1 MRPVILIYIMF
12 LWTGCTM
19 RAPDQKPGRVS
30 LLDSLTNT
38 YLTLH
43 DTLVFTWNSIQ
54 RDEYQKIE
62 IMNQLISKLEASNGY
77 DKNEI
82 VLLRT
87 RLEQLQR
94 IQFTPRTLANSDVVD
109 EYNFASNN
117 LIAELIALSE
127 SNAALLNHPDWQQL
141 IDEIQTIDMRGVLE
155 REMYDSLAWQLN
167 SFIEENLALMPEIA
181 PQSGLEKTH
190 YFNMN

>member
-1 MRPVILIYIMF
+1 MRPY
-12 LWTGCTM
+12 
-19 RAPDQKPGRVS
+19 DQKPGRVS

-54 RDEYQKIE
+54 RDESQKIE
-62 IMNQLISKLEASNGY
+62 IMNQLISKLEGSKGY
-77 DKNEI
+77 DKTEI

>member
-1 MRPVILIYIMF
+1 
-12 LWTGCTM
+12 M

-54 RDEYQKIE
+54 RDESQKIE

>member
-1 MRPVILIYIMF
+1 MRPH
-12 LWTGCTM
+12 
-19 RAPDQKPGRVS
+19 DQKPGRVS

-54 RDEYQKIE
+54 RDESQKIE
-62 IMNQLISKLEASNGY
+62 IMN
-77 DKNEI
+77 
-82 VLLRT
+82 
-87 RLEQLQR
+87 QR

-167 SFIEENLALMPEIA
+167 SFIEKNLALMPEIA

>member
-1 MRPVILIYIMF
+1 MRPH
-12 LWTGCTM
+12 
-19 RAPDQKPGRVS
+19 DQKPGRVS

-54 RDEYQKIE
+54 RDESQKIE
-62 IMNQLISKLEASNGY
+62 IMNQLISKLEGSKGY
-77 DKNEI
+77 DKTEI

>member
-1 MRPVILIYIMF
+1 
-12 LWTGCTM
+12 M

-167 SFIEENLALMPEIA
+167 FFIEENLALMPEIA

>member
-1 MRPVILIYIMF
+1 
-12 LWTGCTM
+12 M

-54 RDEYQKIE
+54 RDESQKRE